1 MAIIYSYPTSTVKGT
16 DRIIASDMTVTGNP
30 TININ
35 VNGIADY
42 ILALLGFGSGTP
54 GTMPVW
60 VTNQQLGDSYIKQVA
75 TPTPLTTHTES
86 AEFVAGKTLT
96 VNSTMIVNGVED
108 HNNLETHNGI
118 VTFNNQVDFGDLT
131 TLNINNVNMWSKLHL
146 YGELI
151 DSNGL
156 GSPGGLGQILS
167 STVTGVEWIDGLP
180 SGLEYRGTWDAN
192 LNTSVDGPLASGVG
206 TQGYYYIVSEAGA
219 TNLDGFNSWQV
230 GDWAIFSSA
239 NTWQEIDNS
248 AIFSGAGTPNVMTK
262 WTGPSALGDSQTTDD
277 GTNISMVAAG
287 LLELEGTA
295 NGITLTAGGSGI
307 ISGSPTT
314 FNSIVNLTSQ
324 TTITGAVTDA
334 FVSTGAAG
342 QVLSSTGLGQV
353 QWIDGSAAAG
363 SISGSGTVN
372 KVVRWT
378 PSGTELGD
386 SSISDDLN
394 NVLIQPV
401 VKTTVSSQTIELLP
415 TVAATIGAVGVT
427 TKFEGTSD
435 MQGNLKLAASL
446 VDSLG
451 SSGTSNQVLTSNGA
465 NVQWQDLTQLNDGS
479 QELTVSV
486 DPFEMSQLSSVPKV
500 VIPAQGVGTVIEI
513 LSVAF
518 KYDYATVV
526 YDFTS
531 DLVVCPAGSIGNTDT
546 YQALFKQSFVNGVGD
561 IYQGNNDGA
570 GIYDG
575 RLLQDNTAM
584 ILSTPGIDPTQGDGN
599 MRLNIRYRVLDITT
613 WTIV

>member
-1 MAIIYSYPTSTVKGT
+1 
-16 DRIIASDMTVTGNP
+16 
-30 TININ
+30 
-35 VNGIADY
+35 
-42 ILALLGFGSGTP
+42 
-54 GTMPVW
+54 
-60 VTNQQLGDSYIKQVA
+60 
-75 TPTPLTTHTES
+75 
-86 AEFVAGKTLT
+86 
-96 VNSTMIVNGVED
+96 MIVNGVED

-131 TLNINNVNMWSKLHL
+131 TLNVNIVNMWSKFRV

-151 DSNGL
+151 DSAGL

-167 STVTGVEWIDGLP
+167 STVTGVEWIDALP

-206 TQGYYYIVSEAGA
+206 TQGYYYIVSEPGA

-262 WTGPSALGDSQTTDD
+262 WTGPTALGDSQTTDD
-277 GTNISMVAAG
+277 GTNISMIAAG

-295 NGITLTAGGSGI
+295 NGITLTAGGPGI
-307 ISGSPTT
+307 VTGSPAS
-314 FNSIVNLTSQ
+314 FNSIVNLNNQ
-324 TTITGAVTDA
+324 TTITGALTDG
-334 FVSTGAAG
+334 FVSSGAAG
-342 QVLSSTGLGQV
+342 QVLSSTGAGQV
-353 QWIDGSAAAG
+353 QWINGSAAAG
-363 SISGSGTVN
+363 SLSGSGTLNQVA
-372 KVVRWT
+372 KWT
-378 PSGTELGD
+378 PSGLELGD
-386 SSISDDLN
+386 SSIADDSN
-394 NVLIQPV
+394 TVTMNPV
-401 VKTTVSSQTIELLP
+401 VQVNITSNANLTGVDNIIGTGGGTNTYFGLNYFQSNVRMDNELRDSS
-415 TVAATIGAVGVT
+415 
-427 TKFEGTSD
+427 
-435 MQGNLKLAASL
+435 
-446 VDSLG
+446 G
-451 SSGTSNQVLTSNGA
+451 SAGTSNQVLTSTGA
-465 NVQWQDLTQLNDGS
+465 NIQWQDLTKINDGS
-479 QELTVSV
+479 QEVTVSV

-500 VIPAQGVGTVIEI
+500 CIPAQGVGTVIEI

-561 IYQGNNDGA
+561 IYQGNNNGA
-570 GIYDG
+570 GIYEG
-575 RLLQDNTAM
+575 HLLVDNTAM

-599 MRLNIRYRVLDITT
+599 MRLNIRYRVLDTAT
-613 WTIV
+613 WTVV